1 MIAGNWKMHMTIAE
15 ADNFVAQFLPL
26 VEDVN
31 DVDML
36 ICPPFTSLAHISA
49 KLKNTDIKVGAQNL
63 FWENKGAFTGEISPL
78 MLTDAGC
85 SHVIIGHSERRHIM
99 NETDGM
105 INRKLKSALGAGL
118 MPVLCVGEKLEERQQ
133 NRARQVVKEQL
144 DADLKDVNIE
154 ADGLIIAYEPVWAIG
169 TGVNAS
175 QDDAEEMSGFIRLLL
190 GELYNKTIADS
201 IRIIYGGSVKPGN
214 IAGFM
219 AQEDVDGAL
228 VGGASLNAE
237 TFARIVRF
245 KENG

>member
-15 ADNFVAQFLPL
+15 ADKFVTQFLPL
-26 VEDVN
+26 VEGIN

-36 ICPPFTSLAHISA
+36 ICSPFTSLAHISA
-49 KLKNTDIKVGAQNL
+49 KLKKSEVKVGAQNV

-78 MLTDAGC
+78 MLADAGC

-99 NETDGM
+99 NETDDM
-105 INRKLKSALGAGL
+105 INRKLKSSLDAGL
-118 MPVLCVGEKLEERQQ
+118 MPVLCVGETLDERQQ
-133 NRARQVVKEQL
+133 NRAREVVKGQL
-144 DADLKDVNIE
+144 AADLKDLNIKP
-154 ADGLIIAYEPVWAIG
+154 DGLVIAYEPVWAIG

-175 QDDAEEMSGFIRLLL
+175 SDDAQEMIGFIRSLL
-190 GELYNKTIADS
+190 GELYNKTIVDS
-201 IRIIYGGSVKPGN
+201 IRILYGGSVKPEN

-219 AQEDVDGAL
+219 AKEDVDGAL
-228 VGGASLNAE
+228 VGGASLDAG